1 MKTVSALW
9 LALVLSFGLSAL
21 AARSASL
28 AAFDGRC
35 IPAGC
40 VAPPSNTAGILGRRA
55 LPAGRLARLGA
66 TPDLHHGPLAAAPTE
81 TKHLT
86 VEASSPAGAVA
97 PGARV
102 TLTLDVT
109 PKPSMHVY
117 APGQV
122 DYIPISLAVQSDPAV
137 AASAVR
143 FPKPEKLLLKALDES
158 QLVYSKPFRIVQAI
172 TIADTP
178 AVLARARTPGATVTV
193 RGTLRYQACDDIICY
208 VPVNVPVAW
217 TITLKPPARIL
228 P

>member
-1 MKTVSALW
+1 
-9 LALVLSFGLSAL
+9 
-21 AARSASL
+21 
-28 AAFDGRC
+28 
-35 IPAGC
+35 
-40 VAPPSNTAGILGRRA
+40 
-55 LPAGRLARLGA
+55 
-66 TPDLHHGPLAAAPTE
+66 
-81 TKHLT
+81 
-86 VEASSPAGAVA
+86 
-97 PGARV
+97 
-102 TLTLDVT
+102 VT

-158 QLVYSKPFRIVQAI
+158 QLVYSKPFRIEQAI
-172 TIADTP
+172 TIAGTP